1 MWLWLH
7 LHWLQCERAS
17 KTGIFLPKLMMVIY
31 WETLNLTWCFIH
43 QKYSNRLNFHGIGW
57 LYDWFRNKQIIQDQ
71 SWDSNCGTACST
83 TIQDFI
89 LPPSANSR
97 SLVRISTS
105 PAFNLPFR
113 FPLRTSC
120 ARRIFSYRIDLPPVV
135 MPVAVAATAPAVAR
149 AHLELELVARRR
161 RHLSAFLVGGAAEE
175 RLLRRHLTRRS
186 SMTQT
191 NWHMRLY
198 EKVSQ
203 RMFAERPL
211 AAAKQSW
218 VYRSSCS
225 CFTF

>member
-1 MWLWLH
+1 MGNIWH
-7 LHWLQCERAS
+7 KGS
-17 KTGIFLPKLMMVIY
+17 KGT
-31 WETLNLTWCFIH
+31 IH
-43 QKYSNRLNFHGIGW
+43 
-57 LYDWFRNKQIIQDQ
+57 
-71 SWDSNCGTACST
+71 ST

-135 MPVAVAATAPAVAR
+135 MPVAVAAAPAVAR
-149 AHLELELVARRR
+149 AHFELELVARRR

-175 RLLRRHLTRRS
+175 RLLWRHLSRRG
-186 SMTQT
+186 SMIHT
-191 NWHMRLY
+191 NPHMRLD

-203 RMFAERPL
+203 SIFAELPL
-211 AAAKQSW
+211 AAVEQS
-218 VYRSSCS
+218 
-225 CFTF
+225 